1 MATTFFQFFVESN
14 HLVRK
19 AVGYSGNL
27 NSMPS
32 SVTLPT
38 PSFISIFPHMSKPP
52 YERNPDFMG
61 ITANMIFEKIYLI
74 VLRTT

>member
-1 MATTFFQFFVESN
+1 
-14 HLVRK
+14 
-19 AVGYSGNL
+19 
-27 NSMPS
+27 MPS
-32 SVTLPT
+32 QCNST
-38 PSFISIFPHMSKPP
+38 SFRKPP

>member
-1 MATTFFQFFVESN
+1 M
-14 HLVRK
+14 LD
-19 AVGYSGNL
+19 GIII
-27 NSMPS
+27 
-32 SVTLPT
+32 VT
-38 PSFISIFPHMSKPP
+38 IASKPP

>member
-1 MATTFFQFFVESN
+1 MLLMEC
-14 HLVRK
+14 
-19 AVGYSGNL
+19 
-27 NSMPS
+27 
-32 SVTLPT
+32 
-38 PSFISIFPHMSKPP
+38 KPP